1 MTNCTCTIKDKGINK
16 QCPVHGTIEQKNDL
30 EILSESYKT
39 DFTLLSV
46 MENTL
51 LKQGERILQLEK
63 EKESLLTENKHL
75 NELLEMYI
83 PTFRYKY

>member
-1 MTNCTCTIKDKGINK
+1 MTNCTCTITDKGINK

-46 MENTL
+46 IENTL
-51 LKQGERILQLEK
+51 LKQGERILQLE
-63 EKESLLTENKHL
+63 TENKHL

-83 PTFRYKY
+83 PTFRVKLVTQ